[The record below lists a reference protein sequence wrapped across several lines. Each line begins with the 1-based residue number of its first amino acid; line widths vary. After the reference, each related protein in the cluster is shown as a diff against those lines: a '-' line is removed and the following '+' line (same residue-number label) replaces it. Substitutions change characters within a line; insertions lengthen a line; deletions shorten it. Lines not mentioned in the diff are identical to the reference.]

1 MNEDGTV
8 GGSHQAMFDLIAH
21 LDPRQFQP
29 VALYYQD
36 QQFARRLVDSGVE
49 VYTWDR
55 QRQTERVHEACVRS
69 LAGSVALRMRAVRE
83 RIRFLRALRIDL
95 FHANNAPHI
104 GYHDWLPAAT
114 VAGIPAIAHA
124 RGPYF
129 PPSSAGKRWLARRWK
144 RVIAISGFIEHD
156 LLAAGF
162 PHHRVR
168 KVFDGVDVE
177 RFAGSVK
184 TPRAEVRAHL
194 GLLPEQF
201 VVAMVGNIKRW
212 KGQGVV
218 LDALSLLGADLRN
231 RIRVLFIGD
240 LENAPASA
248 TGYARSKPGLYYEEL
263 QRTVTERC
271 LTDCVTFLGR
281 RQDVPDLMNA
291 ADVVVHASTK
301 PEPFG
306 LVVVEGMALGKPV
319 IAANDGGPADI
330 VVPGSGL
337 TFDTQK
343 PEQLAQALQRL
354 AADPRLQVSL
364 GTGARARARE
374 FTIDRTVRAVE
385 QVYRELVQ

>member
-1 MNEDGTV
+1 
-8 GGSHQAMFDLIAH
+8 
-21 LDPRQFQP
+21 
-29 VALYYQD
+29 
-36 QQFARRLVDSGVE
+36 
-49 VYTWDR
+49 
-55 QRQTERVHEACVRS
+55 
-69 LAGSVALRMRAVRE
+69 
-83 RIRFLRALRIDL
+83 
-95 FHANNAPHI
+95 
-104 GYHDWLPAAT
+104 
-114 VAGIPAIAHA
+114 
-124 RGPYF
+124 
-129 PPSSAGKRWLARRWK
+129 
-144 RVIAISGFIEHD
+144 
-156 LLAAGF
+156 
-162 PHHRVR
+162 
-168 KVFDGVDVE
+168 
-177 RFAGSVK
+177 
-184 TPRAEVRAHL
+184 
-194 GLLPEQF
+194 
-201 VVAMVGNIKRW
+201 MVGNIKRW

-271 LTDCVTFLGR
+271 LTDCVKFLGR